1 MKKQEFLDFISAEQR
16 RGAVRFSLG
25 FNSKGE
31 IDLCLRIQHDKLAG
45 GADFTQGNLCLPLVI
60 QYQLL

>member
-25 FNSKGE
+25 FNSKG
-31 IDLCLRIQHDKLAG
+31 KLYCTG
-45 GADFTQGNLCLPLVI
+45 LTRPG
-60 QYQLL
+60 

>member
-31 IDLCLRIQHDKLAG
+31 IVLHWTNEAGLRVWSILS
-45 GADFTQGNLCLPLVI
+45 GNRG
-60 QYQLL
+60 